1 MGQESA
7 GDIVYKE
14 TFYVAV
20 SVSEMVAIV
29 PGTGLEKCH
38 GNGKGKGA
46 KKRKQL

>member
-20 SVSEMVAIV
+20 SVSEMVAV
-29 PGTGLEKCH
+29 VLGTGLEKCH
-38 GNGKGKGA
+38 GKGKGA